1 MIQQRV
7 LRTADRVASAFG
19 LLDRDLDGAGILD
32 LAQRRCCLDGFDAAT
47 VTEPLRVLLQ
57 AYSQE
62 AELSLVGRAAA
73 RWDIMR
79 FLSNLARMAEE
90 EAARPALRDEPVTA
104 PIFVTGLPR
113 SGTTFLYR
121 LLAEDGGHRVPLMW
135 ETIQPYPDP
144 GPPPRRDPRPARVAR
159 NLRAFARLAPE
170 FPSLHPFSATAP
182 QECTEITA
190 HLFRSMR
197 FDTTHH
203 VPSYRSWLDRAGHAD
218 AYRFHRRFLQH
229 LQAQDRAGHDG
240 AAPRRWVLKA
250 PEHVFA
256 LDALLQAYPDA
267 HLVFVHRDP
276 LKVLPSVA
284 RLTEVLRAP
293 FARRIDRAAIGRR
306 VTGDWLAGAA
316 RMVEA
321 SRSLPGRTRVVHV
334 HYRDLVSR
342 PLETVA
348 GVYRGLGLSL
358 SKTAAQRVARLVE
371 REPQGGYG
379 QDQHRF
385 ADYGLDPAQQRQR
398 FQPYVE
404 HFRVEAEYEAGAATP
419 EPARH
424 PAARVRTS
432 APAGKAAPVA

>member
-1 MIQQRV
+1 MIQQHV
-7 LRTADRVASAFG
+7 LRTADRVAGAFG
-19 LLDRDLDGAGILD
+19 LLDQDLDGAGMLD
-32 LAQRRCCLDGFDAAT
+32 LAQRRCCLDGFGAAA

-57 AYSQE
+57 AYSRE
-62 AELSLVGRAAA
+62 AELSLAGRTAA
-73 RWDIMR
+73 RWDVMR
-79 FLSNLARMAEE
+79 FLSNLARMVEE
-90 EAARPALRDEPVTA
+90 VAARPALRDEPVTA
-104 PIFVTGLPR
+104 PVFVTGLPR
-113 SGTTFLYR
+113 SGTTFLHR

-144 GPPPRRDPRPARVAR
+144 GPAPRRDPRPARVAR

-170 FPSLHPFSATAP
+170 FPSLHPVSATSP

-190 HLFRSMR
+190 HLFRSLR

-229 LQAQDRAGHDG
+229 LQAQDRTGRDG

-250 PEHVFA
+250 PEHLFA

-267 HLVFVHRDP
+267 NLVFVHRDP
-276 LKVLPSVA
+276 LQVLPSVA
-284 RLTEVLRAP
+284 RLTEVLRTP
-293 FARRIDRAAIGRR
+293 FTRRIDRAAIGRQ
-306 VTGDWLAGAA
+306 VAGDWLAGAA
-316 RMVEA
+316 QMVEA

-334 HYRDLVSR
+334 HYRDLVNR

-348 GVYRGLGLSL
+348 GVYRGLGLGL
-358 SKTAAQRVARLVE
+358 SKTTALRVGRLLE

-379 QDQHRF
+379 QNQYQF
-385 ADYGLDPAQQRQR
+385 ADYGLDPAQQRRR

-404 HFRVEAEYEAGAATP
+404 HFRVEAGYEAGAATP
-419 EPARH
+419 DTARR
-424 PAARVRTS
+424 AAPLPRPS
-432 APAGKAAPVA
+432 APARKAAPIA